1 MELKVQGRNVSVS
14 PRLQEHIEDK
24 VAKFSSFG
32 EAVSEIEVKFS
43 LQGHSG
49 PQAIRVE
56 ITVMGRGPV
65 LRAEASGEDKFAV
78 FDETYVRLLE
88 RMRRARD
95 RRKSQRVGGRHPI
108 SVSEATGSIPLVTDQ
123 VAVAEVFNDDL
134 PVEEAAFAGDYQ
146 LDDQL
151 TSPIE
156 IRRKSFPAES
166 MTAQEAVDRMELVG
180 HDFFLFVDSESG
192 APSVAYRRKGW
203 SYGVLTLS

>member
-24 VAKFSSFG
+24 VEKFSSFG

-49 PQAIRVE
+49 PQVIRVE

-156 IRRKSFPAES
+156 IRRKSFPAEP

>member
-123 VAVAEVFNDDL
+123 VAVTEVFNDDL

>member
-156 IRRKSFPAES
+156 IRRKSFPAEP

>member
-1 MELKVQGRNVSVS
+1 MELKVQGRNVSIS
-14 PRLQEHIEDK
+14 SRLQEHIEDK
-24 VAKFSSFG
+24 VEKFSSFG
-32 EAVSEIEVKFS
+32 DAVSEIEVKFS

-123 VAVAEVFNDDL
+123 VAVTEVFNDDL

>member
-151 TSPIE
+151 TYPIE
-156 IRRKSFPAES
+156 IRRKSFPAEP

>member
-108 SVSEATGSIPLVTDQ
+108 SVSEATGSVPLVTDQ

-156 IRRKSFPAES
+156 IRRKSFPAEP

>member
-156 IRRKSFPAES
+156 IRRKSFLAEP

>member
-1 MELKVQGRNVSVS
+1 M
-14 PRLQEHIEDK
+14 
-24 VAKFSSFG
+24 
-32 EAVSEIEVKFS
+32 
-43 LQGHSG
+43 
-49 PQAIRVE
+49 
-56 ITVMGRGPV
+56 
-65 LRAEASGEDKFAV
+65 ASDF
-78 FDETYVRLLE
+78 
-88 RMRRARD
+88 
-95 RRKSQRVGGRHPI
+95 PI

-156 IRRKSFPAES
+156 IRRKSFPAEP